1 MLQQAGQLVIMHSNR
16 LEKLLLEFSYKT
28 LKYFKK
34 LSQPIRI
41 IFKSIFQN
49 QSQCLL
55 LFPYQIDKTQLFILE
70 NQGVPAKK
78 RSEPLLTPG
87 GIFLSN
93 VRGALVCAP
102 SSPEK
107 QVCEGCVC
115 VCVYLYVVLVLI
127 SNNVQNRLKAIYM
140 HSQVFA
146 PVKQNPM
153 LPQKSTHEM
162 LIAPLFLTTK
172 TGNHPDA
179 LHLRNG

>member
-49 QSQCLL
+49 QTQCLL
-55 LFPYQIDKTQLFILE
+55 LFPYQIDKTQLFISANE
-70 NQGVPAKK
+70 EVPAKK
-78 RSEPLLTPG
+78 RREPFLTPG

-115 VCVYLYVVLVLI
+115 VCVCVYLYVFLVLI
-127 SNNVQNRLKAIYM
+127 SNNV
-140 HSQVFA
+140 
-146 PVKQNPM
+146 
-153 LPQKSTHEM
+153 
-162 LIAPLFLTTK
+162 
-172 TGNHPDA
+172 
-179 LHLRNG
+179 